1 MTAPGK
7 KDLKIDVVAKQGKQT
22 MEILDCER
30 ENATRE
36 AMRWMTTQPQ
46 PEGTVTLA
54 EMKHF
59 QVSTFAFFSVHV
71 LVYLE
76 KLDKLAKN
84 PNFLF

>member
-1 MTAPGK
+1 MTEAPNK

-59 QVSTFAFFSVHV
+59 QVCTFAYFSLHSRVFF
-71 LVYLE
+71 
-76 KLDKLAKN
+76 
-84 PNFLF
+84 

>member
-1 MTAPGK
+1 MTEAPNK

-59 QVSTFAFFSVHV
+59 QVCSTFAYFSLHSRVFF
-71 LVYLE
+71 
-76 KLDKLAKN
+76 
-84 PNFLF
+84 